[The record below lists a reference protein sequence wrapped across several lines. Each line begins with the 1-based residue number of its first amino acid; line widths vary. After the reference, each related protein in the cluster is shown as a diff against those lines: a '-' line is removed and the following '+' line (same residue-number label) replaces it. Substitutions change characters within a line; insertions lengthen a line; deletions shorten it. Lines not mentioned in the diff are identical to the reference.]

1 MTFRA
6 VALSS
11 AIRIPLDML
20 AHRDEHADIPNAP
33 MPGQF
38 CS

>member
-20 AHRDEHADIPNAP
+20 AHRDEHAKTEY
-33 MPGQF
+33 
-38 CS
+38 SVR